1 LTTVTTADRAT
12 RLTGGTP
19 TAENR
24 RLAIVRAGA
33 GVFLRYGYRKTSME
47 DVARAADL
55 SRQGLYLHFPTKD
68 ELFREVIAYLGGL
81 AVEALGAELARPGGK
96 LEARLM
102 AGFDAM
108 AASALTGHEPAALR
122 ELFTAARELVADE
135 VEKVDQQIVAELT
148 TALTRARKAGSG
160 AVAGVSPRA
169 LAEHLY
175 VASYG
180 LQHRGHSGDDY
191 RSRMKIAVRIVCAVA
206 GA

>member
-1 LTTVTTADRAT
+1 MTTTDKAT
-12 RLTGGTP
+12 RSTASTP
-19 TAENR
+19 AAEDR

-33 GVFLRYGYRKTSME
+33 GVFLRYGYRKTAME

-55 SRQGLYLHFPTKD
+55 SRQGLYLHFPAKD

-81 AVEALGAELARPGGK
+81 AVEALRAELARPGVK
-96 LEARLM
+96 LEARLI

-108 AASALTGHEPAALR
+108 AASALTGHDPAALR

-135 VEKVDQQIVAELT
+135 VEKIDRQIVAELA
-148 TALTRARKAGSG
+148 TALTRPRKAGSRS
-160 AVAGVSPRA
+160 VARVSPRA

-191 RSRMKIAVRIVCAVA
+191 RSRMATAVRIVCAVA
-206 GA
+206 DT